1 MPNAELGEIQLHYR
15 EYGEG
20 SPLIM
25 ILGIGQD
32 LMTWGFQVPEFS
44 KYHRVIVF
52 DNRDAGE
59 SSRYSGE
66 YTTKTMAQDVVNL
79 MDYLGIERSHLLGVS
94 MGGMI
99 AQEVALM
106 APARVKSLILASTT
120 SWGED

>member
-59 SSRYSGE
+59 SSRYSGL
-66 YTTKTMAQDVVNL
+66 YGKFL
-79 MDYLGIERSHLLGVS
+79 ERHHRQSR
-94 MGGMI
+94 
-99 AQEVALM
+99 QALW
-106 APARVKSLILASTT
+106 T
-120 SWGED
+120 SV